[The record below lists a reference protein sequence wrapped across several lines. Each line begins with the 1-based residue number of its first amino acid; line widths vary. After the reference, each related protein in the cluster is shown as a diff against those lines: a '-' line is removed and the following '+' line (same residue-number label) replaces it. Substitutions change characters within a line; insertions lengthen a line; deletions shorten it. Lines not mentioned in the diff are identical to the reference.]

1 MTLNTSIA
9 MLNMSHAVIA
19 NRCPVEHAI
28 ALLCNGV
35 SFPKPDLRRLS
46 FALTIAPTQQG
57 RAAQRES

>member
-1 MTLNTSIA
+1 